1 MPIRYYPSFRIR
13 KNLKTNGGELS
24 LNGEPYSG
32 PYYATFSGEIFSGP
46 DPITGPNEPLERMN
60 DYALESVGL
69 QSIGGSRQFVK
80 QMASATKNASTKQ
93 KSLVSHFPNPI
104 KNDYDLGYIDRYFAK
119 QINNRGYI
127 TEISPQQYTDI
138 KNGAVGYDVSMIQA
152 ISIRWKLTGP
162 LNAVRISQF
171 DVRAGIVDTNKRL
184 VEAANPNFF
193 GLVEFIGGNYAK
205 FARPTQ

>member
-32 PYYATFSGEIFSGP
+32 PYYVTFSGEIFSGP
-46 DPITGPNEPLERMN
+46 DPITGPNEPLESMN
-60 DYALESVGL
+60 DYAQESVGL

-80 QMASATKNASTKQ
+80 QMVSATKNASTKP
-93 KSLVSHFPNPI
+93 KPLVSHFPNPI

-119 QINNRGYI
+119 QINNKGYI

-138 KNGAVGYDVSMIQA
+138 KNGAVGYDVSIIQA

-193 GLVEFIGGNYAK
+193 GLVEFIGGNYSK